1 MKFAG
6 ASLLALPVCFTA
18 YGVIRFVGRLDGRYG
33 PGLDWQAAHLV
44 NLVGLLLFVLALLA
58 LRRAM
63 PRTTAREVAVVATL
77 LGVAT
82 TVVQFVVDVLAGLVA
97 ADRAGM
103 TEFTRAF
110 TGVPGVR
117 PVFYVVGPPLLY
129 VGLLALTVL
138 LVRAGTLAWWSPAL
152 VLVGSG
158 LTIVSLDLIP
168 VAGLCLLAALTPLG
182 RLLGRTEVPV
192 RGAHARRVG
201 GLPY

>member
-33 PGLDWQAAHLV
+33 PGPDWQAGHLV
-44 NLVGLLLFVLALLA
+44 NLVGLLLVVPGLLA

-63 PRTTAREVAVVATL
+63 PPTAVREVAVVATL
-77 LGVAT
+77 LGVVTA
-82 TVVQFVVDVLAGLVA
+82 VVQFVVDVLAGLVA
-97 ADRAGM
+97 SDRAGM
-103 TEFTRAF
+103 NEFTGRF
-110 TGVPGVR
+110 TDLPGVR

-129 VGLLALTVL
+129 VGLLALTVV

-152 VLVGSG
+152 VLVGSA

-168 VAGLCLLAALTPLG
+168 VAGLCLLAALTPVA
-182 RLLGRTEVPV
+182 RLLGRSRTPV